1 MKKTTYVVYMGL
13 FALMITLTGCF
24 EMEDVAPAFDVDSMK
39 ATMQGRW
46 SVEKV
51 SNKLC
56 RDYNCNTST
65 VGGNPQE
72 YFEFRAD
79 SAFLMR
85 ISPVANAVVQD
96 AYKASYDA
104 GGVILLSNPNRT
116 ERFEVMEL
124 KARKAVLQS
133 TFTGRD
139 PAAVFTDT
147 YYLVR

>member
-1 MKKTTYVVYMGL
+1 MKKATYVVNLGI
-13 FALMITLTGCF
+13 FALLMLTSCF
-24 EMEDVAPAFDVDSMK
+24 EVDEATPAISAESVK
-39 ATMQGRW
+39 AAVQGRW

-72 YFEFRAD
+72 YFEFRLD
-79 SAFLMR
+79 SVIVSR
-85 ISPVANAVVQD
+85 VNPTANANILS
-96 AYKASYDA
+96 AYKASYSTD
-104 GGVILLSNPNRT
+104 GVILLSDGNRT
-116 ERFEVMEL
+116 ERFQVLEL
-124 KARKAVLQS
+124 KAKRAVLES

-147 YYLVR
+147 YYLIR